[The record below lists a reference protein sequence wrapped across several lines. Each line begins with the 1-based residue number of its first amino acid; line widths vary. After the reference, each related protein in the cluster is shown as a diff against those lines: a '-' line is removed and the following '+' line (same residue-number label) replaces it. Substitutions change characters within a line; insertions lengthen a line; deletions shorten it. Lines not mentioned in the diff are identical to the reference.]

1 MPSPKLSDRQIIDC
15 VINDEKDTCM
25 QPLEE
30 DNDKEI
36 NIISNKDA
44 LSYIN
49 KLKDYFLC
57 LTFIGRKCFFL
68 LNPNKVIFLINLI
81 EFFTN

>member
-1 MPSPKLSDRQIIDC
+1 MTKIYTIYL
-15 VINDEKDTCM
+15 V

-30 DNDKEI
+30 DIDKEI

-57 LTFIGRKCFFL
+57 FKKNSSVFNNYLLELEETILTTKNTKQTEIIDFFDKS
-68 LNPNKVIFLINLI
+68 N
-81 EFFTN
+81 